1 MLQRQTMIDN
11 IRKGLAVYQNYVRP
25 GGTLNLTDTNVH
37 AEDFVSGLLNSIHG
51 WSLVSTNQVTANY
64 PCIDLVDEPLGLGV
78 QVTSEEGSAK
88 LTKTVECA
96 RTHKLA
102 ERVKHLKVFLLIP
115 KQEKYTVHAEC
126 PGIEFD
132 WQHDVL
138 DFADALQSAQAISDL
153 TQLQRV
159 HQHVIQSL
167 PSIFPEYLQAPLPLS
182 IPATD
187 PTKAW
192 LPFSSRATSLVGR
205 DKEQTRL
212 GAFLNTE
219 SKFSWLLMTGDA
231 GSGKSRLAL
240 ELCRHVS
247 DEWHAGFL
255 SRTRTEF
262 DWSKFSPI
270 QKTLIVIDYV
280 ASRAAEVGEIVL
292 TLSRTSSEFT
302 KPVRILLVERE
313 RSSWWTSFC
322 REESQS
328 ESAEIVVCQYGDPL
342 ELPGMSPTA
351 ILQIAKE
358 VVLAR
363 SGIWDTQVAGE
374 FLARMY
380 RYDRRGRPLFAMI
393 VAFYLEAVE
402 IDAAQPNLL
411 QTVLTREAARR
422 RQLLPEPDALKRMD
436 NLLLLATLA
445 GGLIPMAGSF
455 AHLAASGVAGLL
467 PNVGLLDQAL
477 YNDLASAAGG
487 AGATLAGLQPDILG
501 ERFILDRLSA
511 AGIAGQNARALQFA
525 AWSWQPSDVRVVA
538 LRCILDFPGDPA
550 IHTFFDLPL
559 DTVEAR
565 HCWADMV
572 ADLIPQAGA
581 ADEFAQQQL
590 QQLHLIA
597 DRHPQERELQEA
609 TARADYHLALPLMFQ
624 DNRLAIEQFDAAIA
638 RVGTAS
644 LIGKMALHN
653 RAIVQRVDDES
664 YDAFDVFT
672 VMIESHD
679 APDEMRACA
688 FNNRAD
694 VYVERGEHEHAI
706 RDRSEVLALKE
717 TSPDRR
723 YIALVRRS
731 RSHTATG
738 NVPAALDDLS
748 RILEIWDI
756 TPHQKAEARLR
767 RAAIMS
773 DLERWEDA
781 RTDLQAVV
789 DSPFLFEGTRAMALV
804 DLADVSRRTGDHAQ
818 ADTLL
823 SQAFD
828 DPDIFET
835 TWIEALIVG
844 GLLLEDTNDFERAC
858 EYWRKVLATPNASE
872 HQVRTA
878 RNRLDA
884 NSQQGRQHGQ

>member
-1 MLQRQTMIDN
+1 MIDD

-25 GGTLNLTDTNVH
+25 AGILNLADTNVH
-37 AEDFVSGLLNSIHG
+37 AEDFVSGLLNSMHG

-96 RTHKLA
+96 KTHKLA

-138 DFADALQSAQAISDL
+138 DFADALRSAQAISDL

-187 PTKAW
+187 PAKAW

-212 GAFLNTE
+212 GEFLNTE

-240 ELCRHVS
+240 ELCQQVR
-247 DEWHAGFL
+247 DEWQAGFL
-255 SRTRTEF
+255 SRMRTEF
-262 DWSKFSPI
+262 NWSKFSPI

-292 TLSRTSSEFT
+292 TLSRTSSDFT

-313 RSSWWTSFC
+313 RSWWWTSFC

-328 ESAEIVVCQYGDPL
+328 ESAEIVVCQHGDPL

-363 SGIWDTQVAGE
+363 SGIWDRQAASE
-374 FLARMY
+374 FLARIY

-393 VAFYLEAVE
+393 VAFELEAVE

-411 QTVLTREAARR
+411 QTVLSREAARR
-422 RQLLPEPDALKRMD
+422 RQLLPQPDALKRMD

-445 GGLIPMAGSF
+445 GGLLPMAGSF

-477 YNDLASAAGG
+477 YNDLAAAAGG

-501 ERFILDRLSA
+501 EQFILDQLSA
-511 AGIAGQNARALQFA
+511 AGIAGQNARALQLA

-538 LRCILDFPGDPA
+538 LRCILDFPWDPA

-559 DTVEAR
+559 DTVVAR

-590 QQLHLIA
+590 KKLHSIA

-672 VMIESHD
+672 MMIESHD
-679 APDEMRACA
+679 APDELRACA

-731 RSHTATG
+731 RSHAATG

-756 TPHQKAEARLR
+756 TPHQKAEARLQ

-781 RTDLQAVV
+781 RTDLQAVL
-789 DSPFLFEGTRAMALV
+789 DSPFLFKRTRAMALV
-804 DLADVSRRTGDHAQ
+804 GLADVSRRAGDHAQ

-828 DPDIFET
+828 DPDILKQLGF
-835 TWIEALIVG
+835 
-844 GLLLEDTNDFERAC
+844 
-858 EYWRKVLATPNASE
+858 KP
-872 HQVRTA
+872 
-878 RNRLDA
+878 
-884 NSQQGRQHGQ
+884 